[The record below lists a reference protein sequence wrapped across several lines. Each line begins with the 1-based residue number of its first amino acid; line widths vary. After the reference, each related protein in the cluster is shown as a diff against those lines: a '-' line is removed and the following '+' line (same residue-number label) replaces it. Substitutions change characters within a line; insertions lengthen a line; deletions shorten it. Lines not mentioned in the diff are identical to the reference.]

1 MGSREVRG
9 EVRSAVL
16 GSGHAHAMNNADFRA
31 FLIAPSAAASSDDA
45 PAPLVPQKSGDE
57 LFAEPAAEPILRDAD
72 GSRLAISA
80 SHVDATCD
88 LVALNPHADLWAES
102 DDHRDVNR
110 ARSLGVMRTSHG
122 FRRPL
127 RLKKARSIAPK
138 QGQ

>member
-1 MGSREVRG
+1 
-9 EVRSAVL
+9 
-16 GSGHAHAMNNADFRA
+16 MNNADFRA

-88 LVALNPHADLWAES
+88 LVAGGSGANAGFT
-102 DDHRDVNR
+102 R
-110 ARSLGVMRTSHG
+110 GTTSG
-122 FRRPL
+122 AASSR
-127 RLKKARSIAPK
+127 
-138 QGQ
+138 